1 MSDPLAPHD
10 GSTPL
15 TDEER
20 EGFKLSYIT
29 TRGELNAAE
38 QANILQAE
46 EWAFKRKN
54 NVVNRDFLS
63 DLHQHM
69 FGNVWKWA
77 GKYRQS
83 GKNIGV
89 EAYQIATEVEQ
100 LVNDCAYGIEH
111 GTYEPDEIAAR
122 FHHRLVY
129 IHPYPN
135 GNGRHSRLA
144 ADLLLQSMNCDRF
157 TWGRTNLVDP
167 GETRTQYID
176 ALRAADGQDYA
187 PLLKFVRS

>member
-1 MSDPLAPHD
+1 MSDPLAPHDD

-29 TRGELNAAE
+29 TCGELNAAE

-54 NVVNRDFLS
+54 NVVNRDFLN

-89 EAYQIATEVEQ
+89 EAYQIAYDRREQ
-100 LVNDCAYGIEH
+100 APSLPG
-111 GTYEPDEIAAR
+111 GTSEFQALSNAA
-122 FHHRLVY
+122 
-129 IHPYPN
+129 
-135 GNGRHSRLA
+135 LA
-144 ADLLLQSMNCDRF
+144 ASNVSRICFFLS
-157 TWGRTNLVDP
+157 
-167 GETRTQYID
+167 ETVIVVRV
-176 ALRAADGQDYA
+176 LRSVQ
-187 PLLKFVRS
+187 

>member
-1 MSDPLAPHD
+1 MGRRRMSDPLAPHDD

-69 FGNVWKWA
+69 FGNVWKWV
-77 GKYRQS
+77 GSIDK
-83 GKNIGV
+83 
-89 EAYQIATEVEQ
+89 
-100 LVNDCAYGIEH
+100 
-111 GTYEPDEIAAR
+111 AAR
-122 FHHRLVY
+122 
-129 IHPYPN
+129 
-135 GNGRHSRLA
+135 
-144 ADLLLQSMNCDRF
+144 
-157 TWGRTNLVDP
+157 T
-167 GETRTQYID
+167 
-176 ALRAADGQDYA
+176 
-187 PLLKFVRS
+187 

>member
-100 LVNDCAYGIEH
+100 LVNDYAYGIEH
-111 GTYEPDEIAAR
+111 GTHEPDEIAAR

-129 IHPYPN
+129 IHPYRN
-135 GNGRHSRLA
+135 GNIEGTHVWLPTCSCSPRTATASPGDAPTSSILEKLA
-144 ADLLLQSMNCDRF
+144 RNISTPCGQLTA
-157 TWGRTNLVDP
+157 RT
-167 GETRTQYID
+167 TRRY
-176 ALRAADGQDYA
+176 
-187 PLLKFVRS
+187 